1 MSKGHSFAIIGDTMT
16 NLDYVLPKVTRP
28 ARYTGGEWNS
38 ITKDWD
44 AIDIKIALAYPDIYE
59 IGMSNLGLGILY
71 DIINR
76 EPDTL
81 AERVYAPW
89 VDMEAEMRNA
99 SIPLF
104 SLESR
109 HPLKDFDIIGFSLS
123 HELTYT
129 NVLNMLDLAAIP
141 VHTSQRNGS
150 YPLIVAGGSCALNPE
165 PMSEFIDLFVL
176 GEGEEVLLEIL
187 ETFRRWKM
195 QSPHEKQELLR
206 ELTHIPGIYVPSLYQ
221 VDYHIDGTIAKIWP
235 ESAGLSPSIKRCM
248 LIDLPPVVTRP
259 VIPYVATIH
268 DRAAIEIQRGCTRGC
283 RFCQAGIIY
292 RPLRERPKEEIISA
306 VDELLRN
313 CGYNELSLLS
323 LSTGDYSEIESLVG
337 ILSSRYREH
346 NLKISLPS
354 LRIDSF
360 SLGLIDTIATAKK
373 TGLTFAPEA
382 GSERLRRVINKG
394 ISDEE
399 ILQTLE
405 NAAERGWS
413 SVKLYFMLGLPTE
426 TADDIESIV
435 HLLRHGSPSQ
445 RKTGSRALHIK
456 VSTSAFVPKAH
467 TVFQWAAQ
475 HSEEE
480 LNASIEG
487 LRRGLKKSGMHL
499 SWHDPKMSLLE
510 GVMARGDRRLSKV
523 IYRAW
528 QSGSTFDAWSEH
540 FNYEKW
546 DRAFDEFG
554 LDPAFYAN
562 RQRPFDEILPW
573 AHIDVGLNTNFLQR
587 EYQRTLQDQPTNDCR
602 SGSCNACGLESWH
615 PACKKSN

>member
-1 MSKGHSFAIIGDTMT
+1 MSKGHGFAIIGDTMI
-16 NLDYVLPKVTRP
+16 NLDHILPKVTRP

-38 ITKDWD
+38 IKKDWD
-44 AIDIKIALAYPDIYE
+44 AIDIKMALAYPDLYE
-59 IGMSNLGLGILY
+59 IGMSNLGLVILY
-71 DIINR
+71 DLINR
-76 EPDTL
+76 EPDAL

-109 HPLKDFDIIGFSLS
+109 HPLKDFDIIGFSLAY
-123 HELTYT
+123 ELTYT
-129 NVLNMLDLAAIP
+129 NVLNMLDLAGIP
-141 VHTSQRNGS
+141 VYASQRNGT
-150 YPLIVAGGSCALNPE
+150 YPLIIAGGSCALNPE
-165 PMSEFIDLFVL
+165 PMAEFIDIFVL
-176 GEGEEVLLEIL
+176 GEGEEVLLEL
-187 ETFRRWKM
+187 LGTFRRLKM
-195 QSPHEKQELLR
+195 QGPHEKQELLR

-235 ESAGLSPSIKRCM
+235 ESAGLSPSIKRRI
-248 LIDLPPVVTRP
+248 LVDLPPVVTRP

-306 VDELLRN
+306 ADELLRN

-323 LSTGDYSEIESLVG
+323 LSTGDYSEIESLVS

-360 SLGLIDTIATAKK
+360 SLGLIDTTATVKK

-382 GSERLRRVINKG
+382 GSERLRRVLNKG

-399 ILQTLE
+399 ILQTME
-405 NAAERGWS
+405 NASERGWS

-426 TADDIESIV
+426 TQDDIESIV
-435 HLLRHGSPSQ
+435 HLVRHGSPAR
-445 RKTGSRALHIK
+445 RKPGSRALHIK

-467 TVFQWAAQ
+467 TAFQWVAQ
-475 HSEEE
+475 HSEEG
-480 LNASIEG
+480 LNASIEA

-510 GVMARGDRRLSKV
+510 GVMARGDRRLSQV

-528 QSGSTFDAWSEH
+528 QSGSKFDAWSEH

-546 DRAFDEFG
+546 DRAFDEVG
-554 LDPAFYAN
+554 LDPSFYAN

-573 AHIDVGLNTNFLQR
+573 AHIDVGLNANFLQW
-587 EYQRTLQDQPTNDCR
+587 EYQRTLQGQPTDDCR

>member
-1 MSKGHSFAIIGDTMT
+1 MSKGHSFAIIGDTMI
-16 NLDYVLPKVTRP
+16 NLDHILPKVTRP

-44 AIDIKIALAYPDIYE
+44 AIDIKMALAYPDLYE
-59 IGMSNLGLGILY
+59 IGMSNLGLVILY
-71 DIINR
+71 DLINR
-76 EPDTL
+76 EPDAL

-109 HPLKDFDIIGFSLS
+109 HPLKDFDIIGFSLAY
-123 HELTYT
+123 ELTYT
-129 NVLNMLDLAAIP
+129 NVLNMLDLAGIP
-141 VHTSQRNGS
+141 VYASQRNGS
-150 YPLIVAGGSCALNPE
+150 YPLIIAGGSCALNPE
-165 PMSEFIDLFVL
+165 PMAEFIDIFVL
-176 GEGEEVLLEIL
+176 GEGEEVLLELL
-187 ETFRRWKM
+187 ETFRRWKL
-195 QSPHEKQELLR
+195 QGSHEKQELLR
-206 ELTHIPGIYVPSLYQ
+206 ELTHIPGLYVPSLYQ

-235 ESAGLSPSIKRCM
+235 ASAGLSPSIKRRI
-248 LIDLPPVVTRP
+248 LVDLPPVITRP

-292 RPLRERPKEEIISA
+292 RPLRERPKEEIISSA
-306 VDELLRN
+306 DELLRN

-323 LSTGDYSEIESLVG
+323 LSTGDYSEIESLVS

-360 SLGLIDTIATAKK
+360 SLGLIDTTATVKK

-399 ILQTLE
+399 IIQTLE

-426 TADDIESIV
+426 TPDDIESIV
-435 HLLRHGSPSQ
+435 HLVRHGSPAR
-445 RKTGSRALHIK
+445 RKPGSRALHMK

-467 TVFQWAAQ
+467 TAFQWVAQ
-475 HSEEE
+475 HSEEG
-480 LNASIEG
+480 LNASIEA

-528 QSGSTFDAWSEH
+528 QSGSKFDAWSEH

-573 AHIDVGLNTNFLQR
+573 AHIDVGINATFLQQ
-587 EYQRTLQDQPTNDCR
+587 ECQRILQGQPTDDCR

>member
-1 MSKGHSFAIIGDTMT
+1 MSKGRSFVIIGDTMI
-16 NLDYVLPKVTRP
+16 NLDHILPRVTRP

-44 AIDIKIALAYPDIYE
+44 AINIKVALAYPDLYE
-59 IGMSNLGLGILY
+59 IGMSNLGLVILY
-71 DIINR
+71 DLINR
-76 EPDTL
+76 EPDAL
-81 AERVYAPW
+81 AERIYAPW

-109 HPLKDFDIIGFSLS
+109 HQLKDFDIIGFSLGY
-123 HELTYT
+123 ELTYT
-129 NVLNMLDLAAIP
+129 NVLNMLDMAGIP
-141 VHTSQRNGS
+141 VHASQRNG
-150 YPLIVAGGSCALNPE
+150 YHPLIIAGGSCALNPE
-165 PMSEFIDLFVL
+165 PMAEFIDFFVL
-176 GEGEEVLLEIL
+176 GEGEEVLLELL
-187 ETFRRWKM
+187 ETFRRWKLRG
-195 QSPHEKQELLR
+195 SRKKQELLR
-206 ELTHIPGIYVPSLYQ
+206 ELTHIHGIYVPSLYQ
-221 VDYHIDGTIAKIWP
+221 VDYNIDGTISKIWP
-235 ESAGLSPSIKRCM
+235 TAAGLSPSIKRRI
-248 LIDLPPVVTRP
+248 LVDLSPVVTRP

-306 VDELLRN
+306 ADELLRS

-323 LSTGDYSEIESLVG
+323 LSTGDYSEIESLVS

-360 SLGLIDTIATAKK
+360 SLGLIDIIAPMKK

-394 ISDEE
+394 ISDED

-426 TADDIESIV
+426 TPDDIESIV
-435 HLLRHGSPSQ
+435 HLVRHGSPAR
-445 RKTGSRALHIK
+445 RKLGSRALHIK
-456 VSTSAFVPKAH
+456 VSTSTFVPKAH
-467 TVFQWAAQ
+467 TAFQWAAQ
-475 HSEEE
+475 HSEEG
-480 LNASIEG
+480 LNASIEH
-487 LRRGLKKSGMHL
+487 LRRGLKKSGIHL

-510 GVMARGDRRLSKV
+510 GVLARGDRRLSQV

-528 QSGSTFDAWSEH
+528 QLGSTFDAWSEH
-540 FNYEKW
+540 FKYEKW
-546 DRAFDEFG
+546 DRAFDECG

-573 AHIDVGLNTNFLQR
+573 AHIDVGVNATFLKQ
-587 EYQRTLQDQPTNDCR
+587 EYQRMLQDQPTNDCR
-602 SGSCNACGLESWH
+602 DGPCNACGLENWH
-615 PACKKSN
+615 PACNKSN